1 MVEATGRAARK
12 MLAVS
17 KPDRFDPDDYRMSVG
32 EHLDELR
39 RRLIYALLGLL
50 IAFAVCL
57 VFGQQVIAGFCKP
70 MLEVLYRYEVNPQIY
85 FTGVGDV
92 FVVYIRI
99 SLIVAGALAA
109 PWMVYQLWLF
119 VAAGL
124 YPSERKVVTRFI
136 PLSLG
141 LLVAG
146 MLFVYVFV
154 LPITLE
160 FFILFSGQVPMPEA
174 ILRSPTTAPSVSAEQ
189 RLVVPALSGDPETP
203 TEHELWFDSRQQRY
217 KTFVNGKVRVLQ
229 MLPESLVAPIIT
241 LPDYIDLVLMMLLV
255 FGLSFQLPLVVLAL
269 ERAGI
274 VDIEQLRSG
283 RRYVYFA
290 MVVVAAVITPGDVI
304 TATLALLLPLIGL
317 YELGIVL
324 AARGRG
330 RSATTDPVP

>member
-1 MVEATGRAARK
+1 MPGVSES
-12 MLAVS
+12 AVRS
-17 KPDRFDPDDYRMSVG
+17 DNFDPDAYRMSVG
-32 EHLDELR
+32 EHLEELR
-39 RRLIYALLGLL
+39 RRLVAALLGLL
-50 IAFAVCL
+50 LAFVICL

-99 SLIVAGALAA
+99 SLIVAAAVAA
-109 PWMVYQLWLF
+109 PWMLYQLWLF

-124 YPSERKVVTRFI
+124 YPSERRVVTRFI
-136 PLSLG
+136 PLSLS
-141 LLVAG
+141 LLVGG
-146 MLFVYVFV
+146 MLFVYFFV

-174 ILRSPTTAPSVSAEQ
+174 ILRSPTTAPGVAIEQ
-189 RLVVPALSGDPETP
+189 RLVVPALGGDPSKP
-203 TEHELWFDSRQQRY
+203 VEHELWFDTRQQRY

-269 ERAGI
+269 QRAGI
-274 VDIEQLRSG
+274 VDIEQLRAG

-290 MVVVAAVITPGDVI
+290 MVIVAAVITPGDVI
-304 TATLALLLPLIGL
+304 TATIALLLPLIGL

-324 AARGRG
+324 AARGR
-330 RSATTDPVP
+330 RPATTGTED

>member
-1 MVEATGRAARK
+1 MPFVSE
-12 MLAVS
+12 LAEQ
-17 KPDRFDPDDYRMSVG
+17 FDPDQYRMSVG

-39 RRLIYALLGLL
+39 RRLIYALFGLL
-50 IAFAVCL
+50 ASFALCL
-57 VFGQQVIAGFCKP
+57 VFGRQVIAGFCKP

-124 YPSERKVVTRFI
+124 YPRERKVITRYI
-136 PLSLG
+136 PLSLS
-141 LLVAG
+141 LLVGG
-146 MLFVYVFV
+146 MLFVYYFV

-174 ILRSPTTAPSVSAEQ
+174 ILRSPTTAPAVAVEQ
-189 RLVVPALSGDPETP
+189 RLVVPSVDGDPEKP
-203 TEHELWFDSRQQRY
+203 AEHELWFDSQQQRF

-274 VDIEQLRSG
+274 VEIEQLRAG

-290 MVVVAAVITPGDVI
+290 MVVIAAVITPGDVI

-324 AARGRG
+324 ALRGRRA
-330 RSATTDPVP
+330 RSGLDEA